1 MKRIEWFISMQIYF
15 ARWIIIGF
23 DQIIEKINPLTYLY
37 KSNFAKK
44 KFKEKGLNEPIF
56 YVQYANYGVINAV
69 AKNFGYFIVFLILN
83 NITLNIGYLY
93 ELDLKPFWIMIH
105 GGISYY
111 LINKF
116 IFKGRD
122 FLLHFDEMEK
132 MEKSERNKWFLICL
146 GFIIVLFIWTLIS
159 LELYLPV
166 MGEFFAQRQ
175 KQLIQ

>member
-23 DQIIEKINPLTYLY
+23 DQIIEKINPLNYLY
-37 KSNFAKK
+37 KSNFAKR
-44 KFKEKGLNEPIF
+44 KFKEKGLNEPIS
-56 YVQYANYGVINAV
+56 YVQYANYGMVNAV

-83 NITLNIGYLY
+83 NLTLNIGYLF
-93 ELDLKPFWIMIH
+93 ELDLKPFWLLILWI
-105 GGISYY
+105 ISYFI
-111 LINKF
+111 INKL

-122 FLLHFDEMEK
+122 YLLHFDEIEK
-132 MEKSERNKWFLICL
+132 MEKTERNKWFWICL